1 MKSLSHLNHTVLSC
15 VQPKTF
21 ERFFEIR
28 QNDEVVATLAFE
40 SKFGTLASAVTADGA
55 WTFKRVGF
63 LNPHITV
70 RCSDNEEDL
79 AVYEPRLL
87 GGGVLSFPHGLTMKW
102 KPTSFWGGSWSFVL
116 SDENVLIGFTSGL
129 EHSKLAD
136 IFKTQATIDINPIPY
151 VKKYLTMLA
160 VLGMYLILMERE
172 ESGSVA
178 AVTSSAAS

>member
-15 VQPKTF
+15 VQPKTLD
-21 ERFFEIR
+21 RFFEIR
-28 QNDEVVATLAFE
+28 QNEEVVATLAFE
-40 SKFGTLASAVTADGA
+40 SKFGTLATAITADGT

-70 RCSDNEEDL
+70 RCSAKEEDL

-102 KPTSFWGGSWSFVL
+102 KSTGFWGNSWSFVL
-116 SDENVLIGFTSGL
+116 SDENVLVGFKSGL
-129 EHSKLAD
+129 EHGKLAD

-160 VLGMYLILMERE
+160 ALGMYLILMEHE
-172 ESGSVA
+172 ESASVA
-178 AVTSSAAS
+178 TMTSSAVS